1 MADTS
6 GQQTIDLKRLLT
18 ESGHKISFVQ
28 VLRLLRLI
36 IAAREDTNPSDTR
49 IFDFIRIRPEL
60 GLAFPGTD
68 VVRVEEIER
77 DDSTAFRVTAS
88 FMGLYG
94 PSSPLPTF
102 YTEDLIDEKR
112 EDRSITREFI
122 DIFNHPFYEH
132 FFNIWEKYSIA
143 HRLAE
148 NPHYRSHEYLF
159 CLLGLAGSHIQ
170 DSLDHSTEFLSYT
183 GIATQAPRSA
193 SGLRTLISDLLQLD
207 QVEVEQCVEH
217 KTDIPKKQHLALGVR
232 NTSIGQDAHIG
243 CCIKDMAGKFRL
255 IIGPLDHKR
264 LQTVLPDTP
273 AYSLILET
281 VQFYVDQPLL
291 WDIELSVARQH
302 IKTACIG
309 SAQLGKLGW
318 NTWLFSGSEA
328 PADGRVP
335 LLGTCTR
342 HT

>member
-6 GQQTIDLKRLLT
+6 GQQTIDLKRLLLS
-18 ESGHKISFVQ
+18 SGHRISFVQ

-36 IAAREDTNPSDTR
+36 IAAREGVHPSDTK

-77 DDSTAFRVTAS
+77 DDNTAFRVTAS

-102 YTEDLIDEKR
+102 YTEDLIDERR
-112 EDRSITREFI
+112 EDISITREFI

-148 NPHYRSHEYLF
+148 NSHYRSHEYLF
-159 CLLGLAGSHIQ
+159 CLLGLASPHVQ
-170 DSLDHSTEFLSYT
+170 DSLDHSTEFLSYI
-183 GIATQAPRSA
+183 GITTQAPRSA

-207 QVEVEQCVEH
+207 QVEVEQCVEYMA
-217 KTDIPKKQHLALGVR
+217 DIPEKQQFSLGIG
-232 NTSIGQDAHIG
+232 NSTIGQDAQVG
-243 CCIKDMAGKFRL
+243 RCIKDMAGKFRI
-255 IIGPLDHKR
+255 IIGPLDHTR

-291 WDIELSVARQH
+291 WDIELSVDRRH
-302 IKTACIG
+302 IKTARIG
-309 SAQLGKLGW
+309 SAQQGKLGW
-318 NTWLFSGSEA
+318 NTWLFSGSKA
-328 PADGRVP
+328 PADGKVP